1 MVRNLNI
8 VITGTSK
15 GLGYDLAKKFLIHNN
30 LVWGCSRTKSKIKNV
45 NYFHSR
51 IDLTNKKQIKKWVIK
66 IEKETNKKVHIFI
79 SNAAV
84 YKRSLNALD
93 NSSSIFKTIETNLT
107 SPIFLTNL
115 LSKSMIQ
122 NKFGMIILFSS
133 VASILYDT
141 GTSAYA
147 SSKSGLETFGKILKK
162 ELAIFNIKVFVFRL
176 IYLQTSLSKKL
187 STRQIK
193 DLKNKFKTD
202 NFSSVEKIY
211 NQINR
216 IHKVKKKIIENIIF
230 DKQND

>member
-1 MVRNLNI
+1 MVKNLNI

-15 GLGYDLAKKFLIHNN
+15 GLGYDLAKKFLINN
-30 LVWGCSRTKSKIKNV
+30 NFVWGCSREKSKIKNV

-51 IDLTNKKQIKKWVIK
+51 IDLTNEKQIKKWVIK
-66 IEKETNKKVHIFI
+66 IEKETKKKVDIFI

-93 NSSSIFKTIETNLT
+93 NSSSISKTIETNLI
-107 SPIFLTNL
+107 SPILLTNF
-115 LSKSMIQ
+115 LSKNMIQ
-122 NKFGMIILFSS
+122 NKSGMIILFSS
-133 VASILYDT
+133 AASILHDT

-162 ELAIFNIKVFVFRL
+162 ELAIFNIKVFIFRL
-176 IYLQTSLSKKL
+176 IYLKTGLSKKL
-187 STRQIK
+187 SSKQIK

-202 NFSSVEKIY
+202 NLGSTEKIY
-211 NQINR
+211 NQINK
-216 IHKVKKKIIENIIF
+216 IYKKKKIIENLIF